1 MGEGDDVEKILKNL
15 KKLEELSPFEF
26 KELLIRLAK
35 RKSEKMML
43 NAGRGNP
50 NFLALV
56 PRYAY
61 LQLGKFA
68 LSEAERH
75 FGYMGDLIGGHSD
88 REGIE
93 ARFEIFVRN
102 HWNERGTAF
111 LNSAVSYVRDY
122 LGFSAGD
129 FIHEMVQGYLGCDY
143 PSPPR
148 ILPMTEKIVA
158 RYLMKEMGAGYDLGY
173 SLVDETQLFAVEGG
187 TGAMAY
193 LFESLR
199 ANRLLNPGDRI
210 AIAVPIFSPYLEIP
224 KLDTYRLEIIEVR
237 AREELGYQIPDE
249 ELEKLRDR
257 EIKAFFLVN
266 PGNPTSV
273 KLEDRVL
280 EKLREIVEDRPD
292 LIIITDDVYATFA
305 DDFKSVYTVL
315 PHNTIL
321 VYSFSKYFGATG
333 WRLGVIALHEDNVV
347 DRLIRELPEEIQE
360 ILERRYAPITPN
372 VRELKFIDRLV
383 ADSRNVAL
391 RHTAGLSTPQQVQM
405 VLFALYALMDEQ
417 ERYKKAVKHI
427 LRRRYRALY
436 RGLGLEPVENPNMTY
451 YYTLLDTEKLAERL
465 YGKEFAEWFIKT
477 LPVEEFII
485 RLALDAGV
493 VLLPGK
499 GFEVPHPSARVSL
512 ANLREIDYIK
522 IGQTI
527 RRLIDEYH
535 ETFRK
540 SKGIK
545 EDLRTSEP
553 SRGL

>member
-1 MGEGDDVEKILKNL
+1 
-15 KKLEELSPFEF
+15 
-26 KELLIRLAK
+26 
-35 RKSEKMML
+35 
-43 NAGRGNP
+43 
-50 NFLALV
+50 
-56 PRYAY
+56 
-61 LQLGKFA
+61 
-68 LSEAERH
+68 
-75 FGYMGDLIGGHSD
+75 
-88 REGIE
+88 
-93 ARFEIFVRN
+93 
-102 HWNERGTAF
+102 

-129 FIHEMVQGYLGCDY
+129 FLHEMVQGYLGCDY

-148 ILPMTEKIVA
+148 MLPLAEKIVA

-193 LFESLR
+193 LFESLK
-199 ANRLLNPGDRI
+199 ANHLLNPGDKI

-237 AREELGYQIPDE
+237 AKEELGYQIPDE
-249 ELEKLRDR
+249 ELEKLRDP

-280 EKLREIVEDRPD
+280 EKLREIVEEDRND
-292 LIIITDDVYATFA
+292 LIVITDDVYATFA
-305 DDFKSVYTVL
+305 DDFKSVYSVL

-333 WRLGVIALHEDNVV
+333 WRLGVIALHQDNVV

-360 ILERRYAPITPN
+360 ELERRYAPITPN
-372 VRELKFIDRLV
+372 ARELKFIDRLV

-417 ERYKKAVKHI
+417 EKYKNAVKHV

-436 RGLGLEPVENPNMTY
+436 RGLGLEPEENPNLTY

-465 YGKEFAEWFIKT
+465 YGKEFAEWFIKA
-477 LPVEEFII
+477 LPIEEFIV

-493 VLLPGK
+493 VLLPGR
-499 GFEVPHPSARVSL
+499 GFEVLHPSARVSL
-512 ANLREIDYIK
+512 ANLKEIDYIR

-527 RRLIDEYH
+527 RKLLDEYYQK
-535 ETFRK
+535 FREE
-540 SKGIK
+540 K
-545 EDLRTSEP
+545 EGD
-553 SRGL
+553 

>member
-1 MGEGDDVEKILKNL
+1 MVDTEKGEMEPVLEDLKR
-15 KKLEELSPFEF
+15 LEELSPFEF
-26 KELLIRLAK
+26 KELLIKLA
-35 RKSEKMML
+35 RRGSERVML

-75 FGYMGDLIGGHSD
+75 FGYMGGLIGGQSD

-102 HWNERGTAF
+102 HWNEDGTAF
-111 LNSAVSYVRDY
+111 LNSAVSYVKDY

-129 FIHEMVQGYLGCDY
+129 FLHEMVQGYLGCDY

-148 ILPMTEKIVA
+148 MLPLTEKIVA

-193 LFESLR
+193 LFESLS
-199 ANRLLNPGDRI
+199 ANHILNPGDKI
-210 AIAVPIFSPYLEIP
+210 ALAVPIFSPYLEIP

-237 AREELGYQIPDE
+237 ADEDLGYQIPDE
-249 ELEKLRDR
+249 ELEKLRDP
-257 EIKAFFLVN
+257 EIKALFLVN

-273 KLEDRVL
+273 KLEDGVL
-280 EKLREIVEDRPD
+280 EKLREIVEEDRND

-305 DDFKSVYTVL
+305 DDFRSVYTVL

-333 WRLGVIALHEDNVV
+333 WRLGVIALHRDNVV
-347 DRLIRELPEEIQE
+347 DRLIQELPEEIQE
-360 ILERRYAPITPN
+360 ELDGRYAPITPN
-372 VRELKFIDRLV
+372 PRELKFIDRLV

-405 VLFALYALMDEQ
+405 VLFALYALMDERD
-417 ERYKKAVKHI
+417 EYKNAVKHV

-436 RGLGLEPVENPNMTY
+436 RGLGLEPEENPNLTY

-465 YGKEFAEWFIKT
+465 YGREFAEWFVEA
-477 LPVEEFII
+477 LPLEEFIV
-485 RLALDAGV
+485 RLAIDAGV

-499 GFEVPHPSARVSL
+499 GFEVLHPSARVSL

-522 IGQTI
+522 IGKTI
-527 RRLIDEYH
+527 RGLLDEYYLK
-535 ETFRK
+535 F
-540 SKGIK
+540 K
-545 EDLRTSEP
+545 EQ
-553 SRGL
+553 RGE

>member
-1 MGEGDDVEKILKNL
+1 MNMEDV
-15 KKLEELSPFEF
+15 KKLLGEKKIEELSPFEF
-26 KELLIRLAK
+26 KELLIKLAK
-35 RKSEKMML
+35 RKSERIML

-50 NFLALV
+50 NFLALE

-93 ARFEIFVRN
+93 ARFEIFIRN

-122 LGFSAGD
+122 LGFPAGD

-148 ILPMTEKIVA
+148 MLPLAEKIVA
-158 RYLMKEMGAGYDLGY
+158 RYLMKEMGAGYEPGY
-173 SLVDETQLFAVEGG
+173 SLVEETQLFAVEGG

-193 LFESLR
+193 LFESLK
-199 ANRLLNPGDRI
+199 ANRILNPGDKI
-210 AIAVPIFSPYLEIP
+210 ALAVPIFSPYLEIP
-224 KLDTYRLEIIEVR
+224 RLDTYRLEIVEIH
-237 AREELGYQIPDE
+237 AREELGYQIPED
-249 ELEKLRDR
+249 ELEKLRD
-257 EIKAFFLVN
+257 EDVKAFFLVN

-273 KLEDRVL
+273 KLNDETLDGIA
-280 EKLREIVEDRPD
+280 EIVEDRKD

-305 DDFKSVYTVL
+305 EDFRSLYTVL

-347 DRLIRELPEEIQE
+347 DRLIRKLPEEVQE
-360 ILERRYAPITPN
+360 ELDERYAPITPN
-372 VRELKFIDRLV
+372 PRELKFIDRLV

-405 VLFALYALMDEQ
+405 VLFALYSLMDEE
-417 ERYKKAVKHI
+417 ERYKNAVRHV

-436 RGLGLEPVENPNMTY
+436 RGLGIEPEENPNMTY

-465 YGKEFAEWFIKT
+465 YGREFAEWFIRE
-477 LPVEEFII
+477 LPIEEFIM

-499 GFEVPHPSARVSL
+499 GFDVPHPSARVSL
-512 ANLREIDYIK
+512 ANLREVDYIR
-522 IGQTI
+522 IGRTI
-527 RRLIDEYH
+527 RELINEYYL
-535 ETFRK
+535 EFRK
-540 SKGIK
+540 KK
-545 EDLRTSEP
+545 RT
-553 SRGL
+553 